1 MTAWRAQP
9 ESPHICRAYRREMLP
24 PVSTRTLLTAIETKR
39 REDAALRWNQSFLTA
54 RRPGG
59 YGGRDAVTRRSS
71 RA

>member
-1 MTAWRAQP
+1 MR
-9 ESPHICRAYRREMLP
+9 EAYRGGMLP

-39 REDAALRWNQSFLTA
+39 REDAALRWNESFQAA